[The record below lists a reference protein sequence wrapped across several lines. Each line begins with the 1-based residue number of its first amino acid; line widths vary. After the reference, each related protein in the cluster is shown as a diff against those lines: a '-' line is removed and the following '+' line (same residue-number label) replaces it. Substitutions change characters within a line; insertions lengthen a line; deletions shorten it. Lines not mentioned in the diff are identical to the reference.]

1 MLSQVAIIM
10 VNLFYAISIM
20 RSSVY
25 TGDLDDNIDYG
36 PLFQFA
42 HFVQDELLIDDILNI
57 INLKSKPSDLE
68 VLKNLNKLYPNTYLE
83 AIIDN
88 I

>member
-1 MLSQVAIIM
+1 M
-10 VNLFYAISIM
+10 VHC
-20 RSSVY
+20 
-25 TGDLDDNIDYG
+25 
-36 PLFQFA
+36 FQFA